1 MKEIML
7 KRLKPLII
15 QLIIFGITYSISFV
29 LRDRYFLVGSYTITS
44 PIYGL

>member
-15 QLIIFGITYSISFV
+15 QLIIFGITYSYP
-29 LRDRYFLVGSYTITS
+29 LCLETGTFLVGSYTITL